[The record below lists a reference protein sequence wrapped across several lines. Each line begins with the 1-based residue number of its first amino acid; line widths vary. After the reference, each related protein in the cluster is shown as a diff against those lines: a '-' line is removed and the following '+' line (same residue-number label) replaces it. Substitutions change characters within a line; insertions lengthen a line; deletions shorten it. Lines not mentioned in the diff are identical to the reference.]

1 MAENGVYVMKKILL
15 LIGVL
20 TFTSVANAQEVIGY
34 YEGKPYT
41 QVVQCTCKEV
51 MLVGTTLYVS
61 VPRNQQGGMGN
72 RVGDYAKNRT
82 TSAIENTINHSINR
96 AIWKLQNQIMW
107 W

>member
-1 MAENGVYVMKKILL
+1 MNGGYVMKKILL

-20 TFTSVANAQEVIGY
+20 TVTGVANAQNVICY

-51 MLVGTTLYVS
+51 MLIGTSLYV
-61 VPRNQQGGMGN
+61 VIPRNQQGGIGS

-82 TSAIENTINHSINR
+82 TTAVENTINHSINR